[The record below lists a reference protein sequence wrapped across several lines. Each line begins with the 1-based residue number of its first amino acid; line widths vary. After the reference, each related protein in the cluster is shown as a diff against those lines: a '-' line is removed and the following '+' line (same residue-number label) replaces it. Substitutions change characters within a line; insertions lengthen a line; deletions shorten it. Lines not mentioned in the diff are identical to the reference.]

1 MKVKITAVN
10 ISLSLSNINN
20 CIFEWKS
27 KMISN
32 IVIYLYSVQRYVLLQ
47 NMGDWR
53 IVLVEGKE
61 RSYPDENYD
70 SDRNKLVMNNI

>member
-1 MKVKITAVN
+1 
-10 ISLSLSNINN
+10 
-20 CIFEWKS
+20 
-27 KMISN
+27 MISN